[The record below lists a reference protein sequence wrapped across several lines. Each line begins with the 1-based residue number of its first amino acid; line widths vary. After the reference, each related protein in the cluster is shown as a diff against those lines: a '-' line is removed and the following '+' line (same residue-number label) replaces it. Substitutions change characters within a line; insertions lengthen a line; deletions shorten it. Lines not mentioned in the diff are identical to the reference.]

1 MKKLI
6 IASLFLAGVSFA
18 GNAQTGNVAVANHST
33 SPAIGKHPA
42 KVAGKTNTIAAKN
55 MTATTGKTTAAT
67 TEKKSSIKKTPV
79 KTNSAVRKTVINHK
93 KHKAH
98 KKLAK
103 RRTPAKKMQ
112 VKKK

>member
-6 IASLFLAGVSFA
+6 IASLFLAGVSMA
-18 GNAQTGNVAVANHST
+18 GNAQSAAIAAANHAT

-42 KVAGKTNTIAAKN
+42 KVAGKTNTIAAKTTTPATN
-55 MTATTGKTTAAT
+55 KTTATTANKNVAKKTAVKTKKVAGKTA
-67 TEKKSSIKKTPV
+67 
-79 KTNSAVRKTVINHK
+79 INHK

-103 RRTPAKKMQ
+103 RRTPTRKMQ
-112 VKKK
+112 QKKN